1 MKKRVIRITE
11 SQFRKLVSEDGQI
24 TITDKISP
32 EGFNAAK
39 EKSKATGSQIN
50 VALGTTTNSDGGNGV
65 EVRLDPNA
73 PSTEFGKDIEDAKKT
88 GLETTYVA
96 PIENFGDYNQVRT
109 TSDKVS
115 NISGIDEGRDDYD
128 IEDFNY
134 GDVRKG
140 YGDFDIVDCINNY
153 GLTDDEIDHAIERGL
168 IPELKYSYRVT
179 AEADFETDKGDYDTP
194 PSENEV
200 GERKFGGDYD
210 KVLSLIQNIKD
221 EELKEYVF
229 SMFQYFCDNIEL
241 TSNVFESVKIRAT
254 KSSIKEARRNYLI
267 NTGKVYEKKNLYNRG
282 NRK

>member
-11 SQFRKLVSEDGQI
+11 SQFRKLVSEEGQI

-115 NISGIDEGRDDYD
+115 NISGIDESREVRNGRG
-128 IEDFNY
+128 E
-134 GDVRKG
+134 
-140 YGDFDIVDCINNY
+140 FDIVNCINNY
-153 GLTDDEIDHAIERGL
+153 GLTDDEIDHAIEKGL
-168 IPELKYSYRVT
+168 IPELEYAYEVT
-179 AEADFETDKGDYDTP
+179 AEGNFETDEGDYDTP
-194 PSENEV
+194 PCEWEV
-200 GERKFGGDYD
+200 GERKFGGDYN
-210 KVLSLIQNIKD
+210 KVLSIIQNIKD

-229 SMFQYFCDNIEL
+229 SMFQTFCDNIEL
-241 TSNVFESVKIRAT
+241 VSNVFESVQIRAK

-267 NTGKVYEKKNLYNRG
+267 KTGKVYEKKNLYNRG